1 MYRGLSSTAIM
12 VYSLK
17 ISKLQH
23 GITIV
28 LLILGV
34 SASISTAS
42 EEPAKAV
49 MPGYQTSQIIIG
61 SSAQV
66 LLKQNTSITLLNY
79 CALKFK
85 HLAKSAHS
93 AAQNWQLEHAEIIN
107 KANAI
112 NRYVASTIE
121 IRDSSFAAEKFQLK
135 IDAQVYDGAQK
146 FKSELTSKNRKQQHY
161 LCNRLILSTALGE
174 WDLIKVIPQHVQR
187 VLQFK
192 LKE

>member
-1 MYRGLSSTAIM
+1 M

-17 ISKLQH
+17 INQLQQS
-23 GITIV
+23 ITI
-28 LLILGV
+28 LLLLLGLNASV
-34 SASISTAS
+34 SKAS
-42 EEPAKAV
+42 EGPAKTKGV
-49 MPGYQTSQIIIG
+49 MPGYLDSQIIIG

-93 AAQNWQLEHAEIIN
+93 AGQDWQLKHAEVIN

-112 NRYVASTIE
+112 NRYIASTIE
-121 IRDSSFAAEKFQLK
+121 IRDSRFAAEKFQLK

-146 FKSELTSKNRKQQHY
+146 FKSEITGKNRKQQHY

-174 WDLIKVIPQHVQR
+174 WDLIKMIPQHVQR